1 MICTALTYLL
11 IAALAIM
18 ALGVL
23 LLPMYVWVMARD
35 RAQAADLAEARQLL
49 GADFPT

>member
-1 MICTALTYLL
+1 MIFTALTYLL

-23 LLPMYVWVMARD
+23 LLPVYVWVMARD
-35 RAQAADLAEARQLL
+35 RAQAADFAEAERLLAEE
-49 GADFPT
+49 TTH

>member
-1 MICTALTYLL
+1 
-11 IAALAIM
+11 M